1 MKKILISGYYGFDNA
16 GDEAVLASIVQIL
29 QNHFSGKLK
38 EELKIVALSANP
50 EKTAKRYG
58 ISAVNRRDNSAI
70 KAELKDANLFISGG
84 GSLFQDVT
92 SVRSV
97 YYYASML
104 HLAHKAKVPAI
115 VLAQGL
121 GPVNTFL
128 GKMMTKNAMSQCEFI
143 CWRDVDSLELAK
155 KIGLPAEKM
164 SVTCDPVLLW
174 NPECKCQTVE
184 KTDIK
189 EVGFALR
196 PWKSFDIVPVVA
208 AIESLQGEGIHVSL
222 LPFHHGVDEKLAD
235 DINDRLDVKVEVL
248 TSKDPA
254 KVYANVKGLDF
265 LVGMRLHS
273 LVMAASAN
281 VPTAA
286 ISYDPKID
294 SFAQLAGIPL
304 IGDYWKITAN
314 QIIYAA
320 TMGLKNEVVDHS
332 DRFEALWQEPLAKI
346 GEILKR

>member
-29 QNHFSGKLK
+29 RDHFADKY
-38 EELKIVALSANP
+38 ENLKIVALSGNP

-58 ISAVNRRDNSAI
+58 ISAINRRDNGAI
-70 KAELKDANLFISGG
+70 KKELKDANLFISGG

-121 GPVNTFL
+121 GPVKTML
-128 GKMMTKNAMSQCEFI
+128 GKMMTKNAMQKCEFI
-143 CWRDVDSLELAK
+143 SWRDADSLALAK
-155 KIGLPAEKM
+155 SIGLPAEKM
-164 SVTCDPVLLW
+164 FVTCDPVLLW
-174 NPECKCQTVE
+174 NPESKCQCVE

-196 PWKSFDIVPVVA
+196 PWKSFDAQPVA
-208 AIESLQGEGIHVSL
+208 EAITTLQGEGIHVSL
-222 LPFHHGVDEKLAD
+222 LPFHSGVDEKMAE
-235 DINDRLDVKVEVL
+235 DINELLDVKVEIL
-248 TSKDPA
+248 KSTDPA
-254 KVYANVKGLDF
+254 KVYGNVKCLDF

-273 LVMAASAN
+273 LVMAASAK

-294 SFAQLAGIPL
+294 SFAQLADIPL
-304 IGDYWKITAN
+304 MGDYWKITAK
-314 QIIYAA
+314 QIAYAV
-320 TMGLKNEVVDHS
+320 TMGLEQEAPDHT
-332 DRFEALWQEPLAKI
+332 DRFEAMWEEPLAKI
-346 GEILKR
+346 EEILNR